1 MNAEVIIVEPF
12 PAVVIGASVGAI
24 EALSRV
30 LPSLPAGY
38 PFAVMVVV
46 HLPRQSRSLL
56 SAIFA
61 ERCMMP
67 VKEVEDKEPLV
78 PGTIYFAAPD
88 YHLLVNPDFTLALS
102 SDEPVHYS
110 RPSVDVLFESAA
122 AAFGDA
128 LTGVI
133 LTGSNEDGAA
143 GLACV
148 AAAGGSALVQQPS
161 TAEGRNMPA
170 SAISACP
177 GAYVMDLEGISA
189 FLSAMKPGG
198 QTIS

>member
-1 MNAEVIIVEPF
+1 MNAEVKANEPF
-12 PAVVIGASVGAI
+12 PAVAIGASVGAI
-24 EALSRV
+24 EALTRI
-30 LPSLPAGY
+30 LPTLPAGF
-38 PFAVMVVV
+38 PCAVMVVV
-46 HLPRQSRSLL
+46 HLPRHSDSLL
-56 SAIFA
+56 SAIFS
-61 ERCMMP
+61 ERCMMK
-67 VKEVEDKEPLV
+67 VKEAEDKEPLV

-122 AAFGDA
+122 AVFGDG

-143 GLACV
+143 GLAAV
-148 AAAGGSALVQQPS
+148 SSAGGYALVQNPS

-177 GAYVMDLEGISA
+177 AAHVLDLEGIAA
-189 FLSAMKPGG
+189 FLNAMKPSGG
-198 QTIS
+198 TFS

>member
-1 MNAEVIIVEPF
+1 MNAGVNIVEPF

-24 EALSRV
+24 EALSRI
-30 LPSLPAGY
+30 LPLLPADY

-61 ERCMMP
+61 ERCLMSA
-67 VKEVEDKEPLV
+67 KEAEDKEALV

-122 AAFGDA
+122 AVFGDA

-143 GLACV
+143 GLAGV
-148 AAAGGSALVQQPS
+148 VAAGGRALVQHPS

-170 SAISACP
+170 SAIAACP
-177 GAYVMDLEGISA
+177 ETQVMDLDGIAA
-189 FLSAMKPGG
+189 FLAALKPGG
-198 QTIS
+198 RTIS

>member
-1 MNAEVIIVEPF
+1 MSGEVNMVEPF

-46 HLPRQSRSLL
+46 HVPRQSKSLL

-61 ERCMMP
+61 ERCMME
-67 VKEVEDKEPLV
+67 VKEAEDKEPLV
-78 PGTIYFAAPD
+78 QGTIYFAPPD

-143 GLACV
+143 GLAGV
-148 AAAGGSALVQQPS
+148 AAAGGQAVVQQPS
-161 TAEGRNMPA
+161 TAEGRNMPT

-177 GAYVMDLEGISA
+177 GAVVMGLDGIAA
-189 FLSAMKPGG
+189 FLSGMKPEER
-198 QTIS
+198 TIS

>member
-1 MNAEVIIVEPF
+1 MIAEVTVIEPF

-30 LPSLPAGY
+30 LPALPSGY
-38 PFAVMVVV
+38 PFAVLVVV
-46 HLPRQSRSLL
+46 HLPRHAESLL

-61 ERCMMP
+61 DRCQLP

-88 YHLLVNPDFTLALS
+88 YHLLVNPDFTVALS

-143 GLACV
+143 GLAAV
-148 AAAGGSALVQQPS
+148 AAGGGRALVQTPS
-161 TAEGRNMPA
+161 TAEGRSMPL

-177 GAYVMDLEGISA
+177 SADVLDLEAIA
-189 FLSAMKPGG
+189 ATLSTMKPSGR
-198 QTIS
+198 TIS